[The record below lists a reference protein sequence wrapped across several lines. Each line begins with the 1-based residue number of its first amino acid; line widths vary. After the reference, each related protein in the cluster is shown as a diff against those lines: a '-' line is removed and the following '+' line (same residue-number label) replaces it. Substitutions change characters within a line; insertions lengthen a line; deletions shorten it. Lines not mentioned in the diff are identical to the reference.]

1 MYLKLPAPVELVKSK
16 LSVNSTFDTAVI
28 YVNITLVDRI
38 ILFTIRCCFNG
49 LISVLALCGAILVFL
64 YAVHE
69 YCTFY

>member
-49 LISVLALCGAILVFL
+49 LISVLARTVWLRSWYRYLVFL
-64 YAVHE
+64 YGV
-69 YCTFY
+69 